1 MKGIEIIFR
10 RGRQRHKSRIKGC
23 KRKLFA
29 RQEELEQLMK
39 EQSDEEKKERLTELK
54 AEIKIREEALNNGI
68 TKPIQDL
75 GKSVWVE
82 HCGCLL
88 FDCKR
93 HENIA
98 NE

>member
-39 EQSDEEKKERLTELK
+39 EQSDEEKKEIEK
-54 AEIKIREEALNNGI
+54 
-68 TKPIQDL
+68 
-75 GKSVWVE
+75 KS
-82 HCGCLL
+82 
-88 FDCKR
+88 K
-93 HENIA
+93 
-98 NE
+98 